1 MKAIRIHQ
9 YGSNDNLR
17 YEDVPLPEISTD
29 DVLVKVYYAGVN
41 PVDWKIREGYLQA
54 LIPYDLP
61 FTLGWDV
68 SGVVE
73 AVGEN
78 VSNFKVGDE
87 VYSRPD
93 IARNG
98 TYAEYVAIKNT
109 ELAFKPNTIDHA
121 HAAGLPLAGLTA
133 YQALFDI
140 AKLEAGQSILIHAA
154 SGGVGSLAVQ
164 MAKIVGAHVIGT
176 ASAKNRDFL
185 LEIGVDEFIDYQSEN
200 FETVISNVD
209 VVFDTVGGDTQA
221 KSLGIIKKGG
231 MLVSI
236 VEQPS
241 AEKAAELN
249 INAEFLFIDPNAEQL
264 TQIAKWVD
272 NGQLVNHIDKIFPLQ
287 EAAQALELSQAGRV
301 RGKVIIKVA

>member
-17 YEDVPLPEISTD
+17 YEDAPLPEISTD

-54 LIPYDLP
+54 LIPFDLP
-61 FTLGWDV
+61 FILGWDV

-93 IARNG
+93 ITRNG

-133 YQALFDI
+133 YQALFDV

-176 ASAKNRDFL
+176 ASAKNRNFL

-209 VVFDTVGGDTQA
+209 VVFDTVGGDIQA

-236 VEQPS
+236 VGQPS
-241 AEKAAELN
+241 AEKVVELN
-249 INAEFLFIDPNAEQL
+249 INAEFLFVDPNAEQL

>member
-185 LEIGVDEFIDYQSEN
+185 LEIGVDEFIDYQSKTLKRLFLMLMWSLIPWVAILKRNLWGSLKREGCWFLLLSN
-200 FETVISNVD
+200 PRQKKQQNSISMLS
-209 VVFDTVGGDTQA
+209 F
-221 KSLGIIKKGG
+221 SLLIL
-231 MLVSI
+231 M
-236 VEQPS
+236 Q
-241 AEKAAELN
+241 N
-249 INAEFLFIDPNAEQL
+249 N
-264 TQIAKWVD
+264 
-272 NGQLVNHIDKIFPLQ
+272 
-287 EAAQALELSQAGRV
+287 
-301 RGKVIIKVA
+301 

>member
-78 VSNFKVGDE
+78 VFNFKVGDE

>member
-41 PVDWKIREGYLQA
+41 PVDWKIREGYLQT

-93 IARNG
+93 ITRNG

-133 YQALFDI
+133 YQALFDV
-140 AKLEAGQSILIHAA
+140 AKLESGQSILIHAA

-176 ASAKNRDFL
+176 ASVKNRNFL

-264 TQIAKWVD
+264 MQIAKWVD
-272 NGQLVNHIDKIFPLQ
+272 NGQLVNHIDKIFPLH
-287 EAAQALELSQAGRV
+287 EAAQALELSQTGRV
-301 RGKVIIKVA
+301 RGKVILKVA